1 MAREKTPEE
10 NAADNE
16 RKQLVEEKK
25 NLKKEQ
31 QAQRKEA
38 KRRAREIAKQE
49 DELEDGN
56 EGNSLLTFGATIL
69 IVALWLAVICV
80 IIKLDIGGFGSSVVT
95 PILKDVPV
103 LNRIL
108 PGNSVTETTNSG
120 AYGGYTSLQDAV
132 DQIKSLELQL
142 EQIQNASSAKDEEL
156 DQLKAEVL
164 RLKEF
169 ENQQVEFQ
177 RIQKEFYDEVV
188 YSDKGPGAEEYKK
201 YYESMDPATA
211 EYIYK
216 QVVTQLQESQEVQD
230 YAAAYSAMKPKQ
242 AAAIFE
248 QMTNNLDL
256 AARILKVMSADDRGA
271 ILGAMNSEV
280 AAKIRHARR
289 PQLCP
294 DIFDVLCHGGVV
306 RSAVNTK
313 NRFVN
318 LLLGK
323 GLSGVQRQI
332 LADGILRAGQRQHCA
347 LHRRAPGGQV
357 KGHAAAHHPVCRGAA
372 LPPQMRRYPR
382 PQLSHPEGL
391 G

>member
-248 QMTNNLDL
+248 KMTNNLDL

-271 ILGAMNSEV
+271 ILGAMDSEV
-280 AAKIRHARR
+280 AAKI
-289 PQLCP
+289 
-294 DIFDVLCHGGVV
+294 
-306 RSAVNTK
+306 TK
-313 NRFVN
+313 
-318 LLLGK
+318 
-323 GLSGVQRQI
+323 I
-332 LADGILRAGQRQHCA
+332 MD
-347 LHRRAPGGQV
+347 
-357 KGHAAAHHPVCRGAA
+357 
-372 LPPQMRRYPR
+372 
-382 PQLSHPEGL
+382 PES
-391 G
+391 

>member
-1 MAREKTPEE
+1 M
-10 NAADNE
+10 
-16 RKQLVEEKK
+16 
-25 NLKKEQ
+25 
-31 QAQRKEA
+31 
-38 KRRAREIAKQE
+38 
-49 DELEDGN
+49 
-56 EGNSLLTFGATIL
+56 
-69 IVALWLAVICV
+69 IVALWIAVICV
-80 IIKLDIGGFGSSVVT
+80 VIKLDIGGFGSSVVT

-103 LNRIL
+103 LNKIL
-108 PGNSVTETTNSG
+108 PGNSVTETTDPD

-142 EQIQNASSAKDEEL
+142 EQVQNASASKDEEL

-169 ENQQVEFQ
+169 EDQQVEFQ

-256 AARILKVMSADDRGA
+256 AARILKVMSADDRGK
-271 ILGAMNSEV
+271 ILGAMDSEV
-280 AAKIRHARR
+280 AAKI
-289 PQLCP
+289 
-294 DIFDVLCHGGVV
+294 
-306 RSAVNTK
+306 TK
-313 NRFVN
+313 
-318 LLLGK
+318 
-323 GLSGVQRQI
+323 I
-332 LADGILRAGQRQHCA
+332 MD
-347 LHRRAPGGQV
+347 
-357 KGHAAAHHPVCRGAA
+357 
-372 LPPQMRRYPR
+372 
-382 PQLSHPEGL
+382 PES
-391 G
+391 

>member
-120 AYGGYTSLQDAV
+120 
-132 DQIKSLELQL
+132 
-142 EQIQNASSAKDEEL
+142 
-156 DQLKAEVL
+156 
-164 RLKEF
+164 
-169 ENQQVEFQ
+169 
-177 RIQKEFYDEVV
+177 
-188 YSDKGPGAEEYKK
+188 SD
-201 YYESMDPATA
+201 
-211 EYIYK
+211 
-216 QVVTQLQESQEVQD
+216 QESGTTAGADTECIFRQGRRTG
-230 YAAAYSAMKPKQ
+230 SAESRSSQ
-242 AAAIFE
+242 AEGI
-248 QMTNNLDL
+248 
-256 AARILKVMSADDRGA
+256 RKSAGGIPTD
-271 ILGAMNSEV
+271 SE
-280 AAKIRHARR
+280 
-289 PQLCP
+289 
-294 DIFDVLCHGGVV
+294 
-306 RSAVNTK
+306 
-313 NRFVN
+313 
-318 LLLGK
+318 
-323 GLSGVQRQI
+323 
-332 LADGILRAGQRQHCA
+332 GIL
-347 LHRRAPGGQV
+347 
-357 KGHAAAHHPVCRGAA
+357 
-372 LPPQMRRYPR
+372 
-382 PQLSHPEGL
+382 
-391 G
+391 

>member
-16 RKQLVEEKK
+16 RKQLVEDKK
-25 NLKKEQ
+25 NLKKEH
-31 QAQRKEA
+31 QAPRKEP

-256 AARILKVMSADDRGA
+256 AARILKVMSAEDRGK

-280 AAKIRHARR
+280 AAKI
-289 PQLCP
+289 
-294 DIFDVLCHGGVV
+294 
-306 RSAVNTK
+306 TK
-313 NRFVN
+313 
-318 LLLGK
+318 
-323 GLSGVQRQI
+323 I
-332 LADGILRAGQRQHCA
+332 MD
-347 LHRRAPGGQV
+347 
-357 KGHAAAHHPVCRGAA
+357 
-372 LPPQMRRYPR
+372 
-382 PQLSHPEGL
+382 PES
-391 G
+391 

>member
-211 EYIYK
+211 EYIYN
-216 QVVTQLQESQEVQD
+216 QVVTQLKESQEVQD

-280 AAKIRHARR
+280 AAKI
-289 PQLCP
+289 
-294 DIFDVLCHGGVV
+294 
-306 RSAVNTK
+306 TK
-313 NRFVN
+313 
-318 LLLGK
+318 
-323 GLSGVQRQI
+323 I
-332 LADGILRAGQRQHCA
+332 MD
-347 LHRRAPGGQV
+347 
-357 KGHAAAHHPVCRGAA
+357 
-372 LPPQMRRYPR
+372 
-382 PQLSHPEGL
+382 PES
-391 G
+391 

>member
-1 MAREKTPEE
+1 MAREKTSEE

-16 RKQLVEEKK
+16 RKQLAEEKK
-25 NLKKEQ
+25 QLKKEQ

-38 KRRAREIAKQE
+38 KRRAKEIARQE

-108 PGNSVTETTNSG
+108 PGNSVTETTDPG

-132 DQIKSLELQL
+132 DQVKSLELQL
-142 EQIQNASSAKDEEL
+142 EQVQNASSTKDEEL
-156 DQLKAEVL
+156 EQLKAEVL

-280 AAKIRHARR
+280 AAKI
-289 PQLCP
+289 
-294 DIFDVLCHGGVV
+294 
-306 RSAVNTK
+306 TK
-313 NRFVN
+313 
-318 LLLGK
+318 
-323 GLSGVQRQI
+323 I
-332 LADGILRAGQRQHCA
+332 MD
-347 LHRRAPGGQV
+347 
-357 KGHAAAHHPVCRGAA
+357 
-372 LPPQMRRYPR
+372 
-382 PQLSHPEGL
+382 PES
-391 G
+391 

>member
-10 NAADNE
+10 HAADNE

-25 NLKKEQ
+25 NLKTAP

-280 AAKIRHARR
+280 AAKI
-289 PQLCP
+289 
-294 DIFDVLCHGGVV
+294 
-306 RSAVNTK
+306 TK
-313 NRFVN
+313 
-318 LLLGK
+318 
-323 GLSGVQRQI
+323 I
-332 LADGILRAGQRQHCA
+332 MD
-347 LHRRAPGGQV
+347 
-357 KGHAAAHHPVCRGAA
+357 
-372 LPPQMRRYPR
+372 
-382 PQLSHPEGL
+382 PES
-391 G
+391 

>member
-1 MAREKTPEE
+1 MRRQVLLLLFSLFAIVGFAQQRTVTGTVVSAEDGLPVIGASVHVKGTSQGATTDLDGKYSIKVNE
-10 NAADNE
+10 NASLTFSYVGMQPKTVQVGNQSVINVTLTSSST
-16 RKQLVEEKK
+16 QLDEVVVTAMGIREEKK
-25 NLKKEQ
+25 KLKKEQ

-38 KRRAREIAKQE
+38 KRRAKEIAKQE
-49 DELEDGN
+49 DALDDGS

-69 IVALWLAVICV
+69 IVVLWMAVICA

-103 LNRIL
+103 LNKIL
-108 PGNSVTETTNSG
+108 PANSITETTDGS
-120 AYGGYTSLQDAV
+120 AYGGYTSLEDAV

-142 EQIQNASSAKDEEL
+142 EQAQTASAAKEEEL

-216 QVVTQLQESQEVQD
+216 QVVTQLEESQEIQD

-256 AARILKVMSADDRGA
+256 AARILKVMSAEDRGK

-280 AAKIRHARR
+280 AAKI
-289 PQLCP
+289 
-294 DIFDVLCHGGVV
+294 
-306 RSAVNTK
+306 TK
-313 NRFVN
+313 
-318 LLLGK
+318 
-323 GLSGVQRQI
+323 I
-332 LADGILRAGQRQHCA
+332 MD
-347 LHRRAPGGQV
+347 
-357 KGHAAAHHPVCRGAA
+357 
-372 LPPQMRRYPR
+372 
-382 PQLSHPEGL
+382 PES
-391 G
+391 

>member
-16 RKQLVEEKK
+16 REQLVEEKK

-280 AAKIRHARR
+280 AAKI
-289 PQLCP
+289 
-294 DIFDVLCHGGVV
+294 
-306 RSAVNTK
+306 TK
-313 NRFVN
+313 
-318 LLLGK
+318 
-323 GLSGVQRQI
+323 I
-332 LADGILRAGQRQHCA
+332 MD
-347 LHRRAPGGQV
+347 
-357 KGHAAAHHPVCRGAA
+357 
-372 LPPQMRRYPR
+372 
-382 PQLSHPEGL
+382 PES
-391 G
+391 

>member
-1 MAREKTPEE
+1 MAREKTSEE

-16 RKQLVEEKK
+16 RKQLAEEKK
-25 NLKKEQ
+25 QLKKEQ

-38 KRRAREIAKQE
+38 KRRAKEIARQE

-108 PGNSVTETTNSG
+108 PGNSVTETTDPD

-132 DQIKSLELQL
+132 DQVKSLELQL
-142 EQIQNASSAKDEEL
+142 EQVQNASSTKDEEL
-156 DQLKAEVL
+156 EQLKAEVL

-280 AAKIRHARR
+280 AAKI
-289 PQLCP
+289 
-294 DIFDVLCHGGVV
+294 
-306 RSAVNTK
+306 TK
-313 NRFVN
+313 
-318 LLLGK
+318 
-323 GLSGVQRQI
+323 I
-332 LADGILRAGQRQHCA
+332 MD
-347 LHRRAPGGQV
+347 
-357 KGHAAAHHPVCRGAA
+357 
-372 LPPQMRRYPR
+372 
-382 PQLSHPEGL
+382 PES
-391 G
+391 

>member
-95 PILKDVPV
+95 PILKDVP
-103 LNRIL
+103 
-108 PGNSVTETTNSG
+108 
-120 AYGGYTSLQDAV
+120 
-132 DQIKSLELQL
+132 
-142 EQIQNASSAKDEEL
+142 SAKDEEL

-280 AAKIRHARR
+280 AAKI
-289 PQLCP
+289 
-294 DIFDVLCHGGVV
+294 
-306 RSAVNTK
+306 TK
-313 NRFVN
+313 
-318 LLLGK
+318 
-323 GLSGVQRQI
+323 I
-332 LADGILRAGQRQHCA
+332 MD
-347 LHRRAPGGQV
+347 
-357 KGHAAAHHPVCRGAA
+357 
-372 LPPQMRRYPR
+372 
-382 PQLSHPEGL
+382 PES
-391 G
+391 

>member
-56 EGNSLLTFGATIL
+56 EGISLLTFGATIL

-248 QMTNNLDL
+248 KMTNNLDL

-271 ILGAMNSEV
+271 ILGAMDSEV
-280 AAKIRHARR
+280 AAKI
-289 PQLCP
+289 
-294 DIFDVLCHGGVV
+294 
-306 RSAVNTK
+306 TK
-313 NRFVN
+313 
-318 LLLGK
+318 
-323 GLSGVQRQI
+323 I
-332 LADGILRAGQRQHCA
+332 MD
-347 LHRRAPGGQV
+347 
-357 KGHAAAHHPVCRGAA
+357 
-372 LPPQMRRYPR
+372 
-382 PQLSHPEGL
+382 PES
-391 G
+391 

>member
-10 NAADNE
+10 NAADNK

-280 AAKIRHARR
+280 AAKI
-289 PQLCP
+289 
-294 DIFDVLCHGGVV
+294 
-306 RSAVNTK
+306 TK
-313 NRFVN
+313 
-318 LLLGK
+318 
-323 GLSGVQRQI
+323 I
-332 LADGILRAGQRQHCA
+332 MD
-347 LHRRAPGGQV
+347 
-357 KGHAAAHHPVCRGAA
+357 
-372 LPPQMRRYPR
+372 
-382 PQLSHPEGL
+382 PES
-391 G
+391 

>member
-10 NAADNE
+10 QTTDNE
-16 RKQLVEEKK
+16 RKQLAEEKK
-25 NLKKEQ
+25 KLKKEQ

-38 KRRAREIAKQE
+38 KRRAKEIAKQE
-49 DELEDGN
+49 DALDDGS

-69 IVALWLAVICV
+69 IVVLWMAVICA

-103 LNRIL
+103 LNKIL
-108 PGNSVTETTNSG
+108 PANSITETTDGS
-120 AYGGYTSLQDAV
+120 AYGGYTSLEDAV
-132 DQIKSLELQL
+132 DQIKSLELQV
-142 EQIQNASSAKDEEL
+142 EQAQTASAAKEEEL

-201 YYESMDPATA
+201 Y
-211 EYIYK
+211 IYK
-216 QVVTQLQESQEVQD
+216 QVVTQLEESQEIQD

-256 AARILKVMSADDRGA
+256 AARILKVMSAEDRGK

-280 AAKIRHARR
+280 AAKI
-289 PQLCP
+289 
-294 DIFDVLCHGGVV
+294 
-306 RSAVNTK
+306 TK
-313 NRFVN
+313 
-318 LLLGK
+318 
-323 GLSGVQRQI
+323 I
-332 LADGILRAGQRQHCA
+332 MD
-347 LHRRAPGGQV
+347 
-357 KGHAAAHHPVCRGAA
+357 
-372 LPPQMRRYPR
+372 
-382 PQLSHPEGL
+382 PES
-391 G
+391 

>member
-1 MAREKTPEE
+1 M
-10 NAADNE
+10 
-16 RKQLVEEKK
+16 
-25 NLKKEQ
+25 
-31 QAQRKEA
+31 
-38 KRRAREIAKQE
+38 
-49 DELEDGN
+49 
-56 EGNSLLTFGATIL
+56 
-69 IVALWLAVICV
+69 
-80 IIKLDIGGFGSSVVT
+80 
-95 PILKDVPV
+95 
-103 LNRIL
+103 
-108 PGNSVTETTNSG
+108 

-280 AAKIRHARR
+280 AAKI
-289 PQLCP
+289 
-294 DIFDVLCHGGVV
+294 
-306 RSAVNTK
+306 TK
-313 NRFVN
+313 
-318 LLLGK
+318 
-323 GLSGVQRQI
+323 I
-332 LADGILRAGQRQHCA
+332 MD
-347 LHRRAPGGQV
+347 
-357 KGHAAAHHPVCRGAA
+357 
-372 LPPQMRRYPR
+372 
-382 PQLSHPEGL
+382 PES
-391 G
+391 

>member
-25 NLKKEQ
+25 NLKNEQ

-280 AAKIRHARR
+280 AAKI
-289 PQLCP
+289 
-294 DIFDVLCHGGVV
+294 
-306 RSAVNTK
+306 TK
-313 NRFVN
+313 
-318 LLLGK
+318 
-323 GLSGVQRQI
+323 I
-332 LADGILRAGQRQHCA
+332 MD
-347 LHRRAPGGQV
+347 
-357 KGHAAAHHPVCRGAA
+357 
-372 LPPQMRRYPR
+372 
-382 PQLSHPEGL
+382 PES
-391 G
+391 

>member
-1 MAREKTPEE
+1 MWFSMAREKTPEE

-25 NLKKEQ
+25 NLKKDQ

-280 AAKIRHARR
+280 AAKI
-289 PQLCP
+289 
-294 DIFDVLCHGGVV
+294 
-306 RSAVNTK
+306 TK
-313 NRFVN
+313 
-318 LLLGK
+318 
-323 GLSGVQRQI
+323 I
-332 LADGILRAGQRQHCA
+332 MD
-347 LHRRAPGGQV
+347 
-357 KGHAAAHHPVCRGAA
+357 
-372 LPPQMRRYPR
+372 
-382 PQLSHPEGL
+382 PES
-391 G
+391 

>member
-142 EQIQNASSAKDEEL
+142 EQIQTASSAKDEEL

-280 AAKIRHARR
+280 AAKI
-289 PQLCP
+289 
-294 DIFDVLCHGGVV
+294 
-306 RSAVNTK
+306 TK
-313 NRFVN
+313 
-318 LLLGK
+318 
-323 GLSGVQRQI
+323 I
-332 LADGILRAGQRQHCA
+332 MD
-347 LHRRAPGGQV
+347 
-357 KGHAAAHHPVCRGAA
+357 
-372 LPPQMRRYPR
+372 
-382 PQLSHPEGL
+382 PES
-391 G
+391 